1 MTRRTPLLG
10 TLIGGGLAVVALSL
24 CGCNYSSPVT
34 PVGAPPGSL
43 PGAGAAG
50 PGAASAPRDCDPI
63 PESDRQAI
71 LDNVIKLIQTAALK
85 PGGNNFAIATQNL
98 NQYFCD
104 APSEKFALPAA
115 VRGFLLEQM
124 PAVLEPIPPAM
135 LDVATLIRDLESR
148 TFGMPDARH
157 IEDCMLYHSVA
168 ARVAQEGDDLERVR
182 RLFRWIIAQV
192 ELVPVGSLSSP
203 ALPQAQA
210 RPYDVLVR
218 GMAAEDN
225 RFWAE
230 RSWLFMVLCRQI
242 GVDVGLLTFTP
253 RDAKEPVLWL
263 STALIDGKLYLF
275 DAQIGLEV
283 PGPGGI
289 GVATLD
295 DALRDPAVLG
305 RLDLPG
311 QSAYDGSR
319 DALRASTS
327 KIGVVIDSSPHY
339 SAPRMALLQ
348 ENLAGR
354 NRTTLYCDPAA
365 ERDRFLRALGPHA
378 GAVKYWPLPLQ
389 VEFRLFNDGKF
400 VDATAQSLFFFDP
413 KLFPL
418 VYARMKQLRG
428 ELPEAIQDY
437 VTFRFAVNPVFVN
450 KQARLPAEF
459 QQALDAYATYFLGL
473 CCLEQGRAKEADGFF
488 EQTLKFLPEPR
499 HDQPFYNMFRWGAQ
513 TNLGR
518 LHEARANDALAI
530 ACYTQFMPTAQRHG
544 NLVRA
549 RELLWDKPTG
559 DLPPALPA
567 APVPPPLTPPLI
579 AAPKAP

>member
-1 MTRRTPLLG
+1 MTVRTTLLG
-10 TLIGGGLAVVALSL
+10 TLISCGLAVVALFLS
-24 CGCNYSSPVT
+24 GCNYSSPVT
-34 PVGAPPGSL
+34 PVGAPPGST
-43 PGAGAAG
+43 PGIGAAG
-50 PGAASAPRDCDPI
+50 PAGAAAGSRDCDPI

-98 NQYFCD
+98 NQYFCN
-104 APSEKFALPAA
+104 APSERFALPAA
-115 VRGFLLEQM
+115 VRGLLLEQM

-135 LDVATLIRDLESR
+135 LDVAALIRDLESR

-182 RLFRWIIAQV
+182 RLFGWIITQV

-203 ALPQAQA
+203 ALPHAQA

-253 RDAKEPVLWL
+253 RDAQEPVPWL

-283 PGPGGI
+283 PGPGGT

-319 DALRASTS
+319 DALRASAS
-327 KIGVVIDSSPHY
+327 KIGVLIDSSPHY

-365 ERDRFLRALGPHA
+365 ERDRFLQALGPHA
-378 GAVKYWPLPLQ
+378 GTVKYWPMPMQ
-389 VEFRLFNDGKF
+389 VEFRLFHDGKF

-413 KLFPL
+413 RHLPL

-428 ELPEAIQDY
+428 ELPEAIQQY
-437 VTFRFAVNPVFVN
+437 VDLRFLDNPMTVD
-450 KQARLPAEF
+450 KRARIPAEI

-473 CCLEQGRAKEADGFF
+473 CKLEQGRAKEAEGFF
-488 EQTLKFLPEPR
+488 ARALTLLPEPSR
-499 HDQPFYNMFRWGAQ
+499 DQPFYNMLRWGAQ

-518 LHEARANDALAI
+518 LHEARANEALAI
-530 ACYTQFMPTAQRHG
+530 AYYTQFMPTAQRHG

-549 RELLWDKPTG
+549 RVCLWDKPMA
-559 DLPPALPA
+559 DLPPELPP
-567 APVPPPLTPPLI
+567 APSPAPLPPPGI
-579 AAPKAP
+579 AAPR